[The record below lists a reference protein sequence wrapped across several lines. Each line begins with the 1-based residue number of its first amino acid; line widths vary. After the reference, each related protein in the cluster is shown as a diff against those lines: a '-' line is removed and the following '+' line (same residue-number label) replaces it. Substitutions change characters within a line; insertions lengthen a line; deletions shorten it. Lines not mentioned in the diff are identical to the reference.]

1 MIPRYVFVVRIEH
14 DVGRPLI
21 PLTVLVGR
29 HRAPRRLP
37 GLTVHARAWHAVGYG
52 RHSDGCALS
61 SLGIGL
67 QAIQPW
73 PYRAG
78 LAAPRPG
85 RLQTATASLTCY
97 FSLPVSR
104 PGKSGDPRTSLR
116 VHPDCV
122 GDTTKRLTAHTG
134 LASFPGTRLS
144 SDLVRGYGDE
154 VVAWIE
160 RWQSPQRISV
170 LRRFFAIVS
179 IHAGLVFPRV
189 TRSAS

>member
-1 MIPRYVFVVRIEH
+1 VIPWYVFAVRIEH

-21 PLTVLVGR
+21 PLTVLAGR

-37 GLTVHARAWHAVGYG
+37 GPTVHARAWRAAGYG
-52 RHSDGCALS
+52 RRSDGCAFS
-61 SLGIGL
+61 SLGIRL

-73 PYRAG
+73 PYRAD

-97 FSLPVSR
+97 VSLGLSP

-122 GDTTKRLTAHTG
+122 GDTTKRLTAHTMPAVLPHTAYRRRSPPAFG
-134 LASFPGTRLS
+134 LSRQGVVPALGVTTVPDRLTS
-144 SDLVRGYGDE
+144 PHRFGD
-154 VVAWIE
+154 
-160 RWQSPQRISV
+160 R
-170 LRRFFAIVS
+170 
-179 IHAGLVFPRV
+179 
-189 TRSAS
+189 

>member
-1 MIPRYVFVVRIEH
+1 MAH
-14 DVGRPLI
+14 VGSAARRGAPLWW
-21 PLTVLVGR
+21 VLF
-29 HRAPRRLP
+29 RAASRR
-37 GLTVHARAWHAVGYG
+37 
-52 RHSDGCALS
+52 
-61 SLGIGL
+61 
-67 QAIQPW
+67 
-73 PYRAG
+73 
-78 LAAPRPG
+78 
-85 RLQTATASLTCY
+85 
-97 FSLPVSR
+97 
-104 PGKSGDPRTSLR
+104 
-116 VHPDCV
+116 
-122 GDTTKRLTAHTG
+122 TG